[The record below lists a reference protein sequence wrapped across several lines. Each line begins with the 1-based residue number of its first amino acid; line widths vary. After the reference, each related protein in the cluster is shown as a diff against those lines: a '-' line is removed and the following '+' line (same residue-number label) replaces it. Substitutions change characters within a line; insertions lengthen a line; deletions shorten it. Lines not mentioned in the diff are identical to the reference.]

1 MSLLSGYNKHTKKD
15 LYELSNLAY
24 LNLGFTLFSLVYLMA
39 YKVFSYN
46 LYDFLQNNDPT
57 EDDFTVLVEN
67 IPSIIF
73 DKDHSTLDRLH
84 INYEQF
90 LRKSF
95 EGKI

>member
-46 LYDFLQNNDPT
+46 LYDFL
-57 EDDFTVLVEN
+57 
-67 IPSIIF
+67 
-73 DKDHSTLDRLH
+73 
-84 INYEQF
+84 
-90 LRKSF
+90 
-95 EGKI
+95 